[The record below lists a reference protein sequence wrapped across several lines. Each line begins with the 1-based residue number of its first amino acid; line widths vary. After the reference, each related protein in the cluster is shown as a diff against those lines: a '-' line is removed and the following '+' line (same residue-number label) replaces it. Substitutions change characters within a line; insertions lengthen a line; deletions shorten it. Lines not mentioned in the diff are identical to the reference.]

1 MTEPMMKTVAL
12 VGTGVIGRGWIQVFS
27 RAGCHTRIYDT
38 DASQIEK
45 ALTWF
50 EKNLEQAVADGVVSH
65 QEAKTRRAL
74 VSAHRDLKEALSE
87 AEYIQESG
95 TEKLDIKQAIF
106 AEIDKAA
113 NPSAIIASSTS
124 GLDMNDIAKGLPGI
138 SRCIMAH
145 PFNPPH
151 IVPVVEVMPTKETN
165 PEVVERT
172 VAFLKQVGQKPVIV
186 NFYITGYLINR
197 IQAAVVREAI
207 HLVESG
213 VADVDAVDTVMRDG
227 LGLRWA
233 LLGTFGVNNT
243 NADGGVREY
252 YRRFGESYK
261 AIMRDLDPTPPSFDA
276 EMIERI
282 GQGVDTM
289 ESHAAISEIC
299 RWRDRIIRKI
309 RTLKEEDP
317 HP

>member
-45 ALTWF
+45 ALAWL
-50 EKNLEQAVADGVVSH
+50 EENLEQDVADGVVSR
-65 QEAKTRRAL
+65 QEAKTRRSL
-74 VSAHRDLKEALSE
+74 VSAHCDLKEALSE

-113 NPSAIIASSTS
+113 NP
-124 GLDMNDIAKGLPGI
+124 
-138 SRCIMAH
+138 
-145 PFNPPH
+145 
-151 IVPVVEVMPTKETN
+151 
-165 PEVVERT
+165 
-172 VAFLKQVGQKPVIV
+172 
-186 NFYITGYLINR
+186 
-197 IQAAVVREAI
+197 
-207 HLVESG
+207 ESG

-252 YRRFGESYK
+252 YRRFGEAYK
-261 AIMRDLDPTPPSFDA
+261 SIMRTLDSTIPSFTPDF
-276 EMIERI
+276 IERI
-282 GQGVDTM
+282 AKQVDAM
-289 ESHAAISEIC
+289 EGHAPISEIC